1 MFKRMYLVIEEN
13 RLRDRFNR
21 TVVTAIIE
29 VLNKETNDEH
39 LESIFYVLLQF
50 NDMVK
55 KADESLKIVHGSN
68 DWEVYDN
75 ASHGKYINMLLIKL
89 NKLQI
94 QFGNL
99 FFFSEFSK
107 TFWHQNQNYI
117 LNLWREIPEGK
128 SAQSNDAN
136 FIKFFEDL
144 LSGTLREFPDLLVK
158 QLKDFKNLHRASRYE
173 VYDSYKYILP
183 DPQYA
188 KDNRWNDDNVA
199 FLYLA

>member
-21 TVVTAIIE
+21 TVATAIIE

-99 FFFSEFSK
+99 FFF
-107 TFWHQNQNYI
+107 
-117 LNLWREIPEGK
+117 
-128 SAQSNDAN
+128 
-136 FIKFFEDL
+136 
-144 LSGTLREFPDLLVK
+144 
-158 QLKDFKNLHRASRYE
+158 
-173 VYDSYKYILP
+173 
-183 DPQYA
+183 
-188 KDNRWNDDNVA
+188 
-199 FLYLA
+199 